1 MGWLPRRRLAFPYP
15 SQFMRHLRLALYFV
29 LGLFLGGYGVLSHAY
44 PVPIAPAAGSG
55 VAAVSGG
62 WGTASNFVGQ
72 FSGAAFN
79 GNFTGQVAGRAATMP
94 ASMRMAANAG
104 QFAANAARMNPAG
117 LLSAIVAGWLL
128 EKGLEYINGQ
138 WTKKQPDDAPITGK
152 YWWHAFAPGVCHSA
166 ASKCSYSTL
175 VAEITA
181 FENVAFK
188 VSDFKVTGIG
198 NACGTGCVQLNY
210 YIPSKQ
216 GGGSIGVF
224 YGGVADPLR
233 APATDA
239 DFAIPGVAPDAVA
252 TELAKKGLPI
262 PLEDPDV
269 QPVDIPLSDPYPDP
283 ATGKEYQDR
292 AKVTPSPDA
301 HTAEA
306 TPYKQEVSPDGT
318 PAKNEDGTDKAP
330 EEQTDF
336 CKQNPEALACA
347 KLGEPEEVD
356 PVEERNKDVAAITP
370 ASGFGPSSASCPADI
385 TKTLKSGVTIVQS
398 WQPVCQYASGIR
410 PVVVGVAW
418 LIAAMIFIGV
428 TRKNSA

>member
-1 MGWLPRRRLAFPYP
+1 MGWLSRRRSPVPY
-15 SQFMRHLRLALYFV
+15 SSHRMRTFRLALYFV

-44 PVPIAPAAGSG
+44 PVPIAPAAGAG
-55 VAAVSGG
+55 VAANASG
-62 WGTASNFVGQ
+62 WGTASNFVGT
-72 FSGAAFN
+72 FSGASFN
-79 GNFTGQVAGRAATMP
+79 GNFTGQVAGRAVTMP

-104 QFAANAARMNPAG
+104 QFAANAARFNPAG

-152 YWWHAFAPGVCHSA
+152 YWWHGFSSGSCHSSA
-166 ASKCSYSTL
+166 NKCSYGQL
-175 VAEITA
+175 LAEIVPIENAA
-181 FENVAFK
+181 FR
-188 VSDFKVTGIG
+188 SDDFSITGIG

-210 YIPSKQ
+210 TVYGWSK
-216 GGGSIGVF
+216 GSIGVF

-233 APATDA
+233 YPAADS
-239 DFAIPGVAPDAVA
+239 DFAIPGLAPDAVA
-252 TELAKKGLPI
+252 NELAKKGVSI

-269 QPVDIPLSDPYPDP
+269 QPVDIPLSDPYTDP
-283 ATGKEYQDR
+283 ATGRKYQDR
-292 AKVTPSPDA
+292 AKVSPSEDA
-301 HTAEA
+301 KSAEA

-347 KLGEPEEVD
+347 KLGEPEDVD